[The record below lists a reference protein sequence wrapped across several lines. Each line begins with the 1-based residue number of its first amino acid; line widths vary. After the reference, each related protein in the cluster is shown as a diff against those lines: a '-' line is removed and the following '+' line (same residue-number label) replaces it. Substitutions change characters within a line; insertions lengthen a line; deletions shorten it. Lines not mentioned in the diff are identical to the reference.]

1 MNTVHFESQ
10 LVFHIHQVQ

>member
-10 LVFHIHQVQ
+10 LVFHIHYVR